1 MNFYVIKVQNLINYQ
16 IDTQKSIHY
25 FYFCKNIQFQMD
37 FISQT
42 WHWSI
47 SGFLIGLI
55 MLCLIYFGKVFGM
68 SSNLRYLCSM
78 AGVGKKVPFFDLDWK
93 AQKWSLVVV
102 LGAMIGGFV
111 AVHYMS
117 AISNV
122 AINPKTIEKLSALG
136 IDAPNGKLMPETL
149 FGNEVFQ
156 SPKLIILLLVG
167 GILIGFGS
175 RYAGGCTSGHAIS
188 GLSNLQLPS
197 LKAVIGFF
205 IGGLIMAHF
214 IFPLLF

>member
-1 MNFYVIKVQNLINYQ
+1 
-16 IDTQKSIHY
+16 
-25 FYFCKNIQFQMD
+25 MD

-47 SGFLIGLI
+47 SGFLIGTV
-55 MLCLIYFGKVFGM
+55 MLLLLYFGKHFGM
-68 SSNLRYLCSM
+68 STNLKSLCSM
-78 AGVGKKVPFFDLDWK
+78 TGVGKHVSFFDWDFKSQRWNLI
-93 AQKWSLVVV
+93 VV

-111 AVHYMS
+111 AVHFLS
-117 AISNV
+117 DASNV
-122 AINPKTIEKLSALG
+122 AINPATIHQLSQIG
-136 IDAPNGKLMPETL
+136 IDAPQGKLAPNVL
-149 FGNEVFQ
+149 FGLEVFH
-156 SPKLIILLLVG
+156 SPKMIFILLIG

-188 GLSNLQLPS
+188 GMSNLQLQS

-205 IGGLIMAHF
+205 VGGLIMAHF

>member
-1 MNFYVIKVQNLINYQ
+1 M
-16 IDTQKSIHY
+16 
-25 FYFCKNIQFQMD
+25 MD

-47 SGFLIGLI
+47 SGFLIGI
-55 MLCLIYFGKVFGM
+55 VMLLLIYFGKHFGM
-68 SSNLRYLCSM
+68 SSNLRSLCSM
-78 AGVGKKVPFFDLDWK
+78 TGVGKHVSFFDWDWK
-93 AQKWSLVVV
+93 SQRWNLIVV
-102 LGAMIGGFV
+102 LGAMLGGFV
-111 AVHYMS
+111 AVHFLS
-117 AISNV
+117 DASNV
-122 AINPKTIEKLSALG
+122 AINPETITQLSKFSIEAPDGKL
-136 IDAPNGKLMPETL
+136 APNSM
-149 FGNEVFQ
+149 FGLEAFH
-156 SPKLIILLLVG
+156 SPKMIFILLTG

-205 IGGLIMAHF
+205 IGGLVMAHF